1 MARPT
6 PKDLQTKEIL
16 EAAATKLRAGQTIP
30 AADRTAVAEAIDLVL
45 SPKGMPL
52 IGRLQTL
59 RPEDAG
65 THNVAIRMPITLR
78 EHLKAQA
85 TAAHRTLTDDAA
97 DALRQ
102 FIDGTFLPDKPQ
114 RAARSTPGTAAA
126 ISGNLNVTPPADL
139 AKQASEL
146 GKSRTDELG
155 WTPRLP
161 SIITA
166 YLIGRYGR
174 PDNTDTA

>member
-6 PKDLQTKEIL
+6 PKDLETKAIL
-16 EAAATKLRAGQTIP
+16 EDAAAKLSAGKPI
-30 AADRTAVAEAIDLVL
+30 AKADAPAVADAIYLVL

-59 RPEDAG
+59 RTEDAG
-65 THNVAIRMPITLR
+65 TTNVAIRMPIVLR

-85 TAAHRTLTDDAA
+85 AAAHETLSDDAA

-102 FIDGTFLPDKPQ
+102 FIDGTFLPEKPR
-114 RAARSTPGTAAA
+114 RAARSAPGTAAA
-126 ISGNLNVTPPADL
+126 TSGNLNVTPPADL
-139 AKQASEL
+139 AKQAAEL
-146 GKSRTDELG
+146 GRARSDELG

-166 YLIGRYGR
+166 YLVGKYGR
-174 PDNTDTA
+174 PDGSGTA